1 MKIIRRRK
9 INILISKSKL
19 VRCNSTFNCTKK
31 KKNKFEKE
39 KKLPRI
45 QAIRNVTVYMVEISR
60 SFADE
65 NVSRVTYVPNPLKKE
80 ILCR

>member
-1 MKIIRRRK
+1 M
-9 INILISKSKL
+9 
-19 VRCNSTFNCTKK
+19 
-31 KKNKFEKE
+31 
-39 KKLPRI
+39 
-45 QAIRNVTVYMVEISR
+45 QAVRNVTVYMVEISL

>member
-1 MKIIRRRK
+1 MSVLNNLK
-9 INILISKSKL
+9 NKSIYN
-19 VRCNSTFNCTKK
+19 RFNSTLNCTKK

-39 KKLPRI
+39 KKLPRM
-45 QAIRNVTVYMVEISR
+45 QAVRNVTVYMVEISR

>member
-19 VRCNSTFNCTKK
+19 VRCNSTLNCTK

>member
-1 MKIIRRRK
+1 MSVVNNLK
-9 INILISKSKL
+9 NKSIYN
-19 VRCNSTFNCTKK
+19 RFNSTLNCTK

-39 KKLPRI
+39 KKLPRM
-45 QAIRNVTVYMVEISR
+45 QAIRNVTIYMVEISR